1 MNTGERPQTPTQGLT
16 VKHAWLPPSGYLLP
30 GLPSAHEVQRHQ
42 LRTNRLAL
50 YRADWGFG
58 SKGWNHRTSG
68 LEDPL
73 GGSGRASLTCFSF
86 HGSGSVSC

>member
-1 MNTGERPQTPTQGLT
+1 MNTDERPLTPTQGLR
-16 VKHAWLPPSGYLLP
+16 VKHAWLLPSGYLQP

-42 LRTNRLAL
+42 LHMNRVAL
-50 YRADWGFG
+50 YRADCGFG
-58 SKGWNHRTSG
+58 SKGRNHRASG

-73 GGSGRASLTCFSF
+73 GVSGRASLTCFSF